1 MDKYI
6 TAFFIFLLFISKK
19 SCNFAADFEKKMET
33 FTFCGLGVDAWITIA
48 TVFAMFTVLL
58 FTKLRSDVVFLCA
71 VGVLYITGVLD
82 AKEALSGISQ
92 ASVAVVGVLFV
103 VIAGLMHTGVLQ
115 WIVKHLLGIPN
126 TYTKAV
132 MRLMLPV
139 AALSSFLSNTTVVA
153 LFVNI
158 VKMWSKRLGISP
170 SKLLIP
176 LSYASGMG
184 GVCTLIGT
192 PPNLIISGLYEE
204 KTGEAMNIL
213 ATTIPGLFCLAIG
226 VLSIIAIR
234 RLLPNRKAPEE
245 AFESTGDYTV
255 EMLVP
260 SDNQHIGQTVG
271 ELGLNTVHGGSL
283 IELRHFDDEKILS
296 PVPDDEPLMGG
307 DRLIYAG
314 QIGDLLELEISH
326 GLVNA
331 DHHVFHY
338 EDAPKSHHSLRT
350 AYITFGSGLIGTTM
364 GTNGF
369 EKEHKVTLVAVSR
382 RGCRI
387 EESPRE
393 VVLKAGDTL
402 LLEGVKEL
410 QADTKMMSRDLH
422 FFESNDIPNI
432 SIRTFIS
439 SAIMIAMVTLS
450 ALGVLPL
457 LQSAILAVFAMLIFR
472 CCSPEQAMRSIN
484 WDILMIFACSA
495 VLGLAIQKTGIAE
508 MLATSILDICG
519 TNPIVVMTAICF
531 AGTFITEFISNTAA
545 GAMFFPIMYEAAVKL
560 GYEPYPFLIAL
571 MIAVS
576 SSFATPI
583 GSPTHMLVY
592 GPGGY
597 RFSDFLRIG
606 LLMNI
611 IILAANIL
619 IVNLVY
625 PLTPLP

>member
-1 MDKYI
+1 MES
-6 TAFFIFLLFISKK
+6 FVFLGF
-19 SCNFAADFEKKMET
+19 
-33 FTFCGLGVDAWITIA
+33 GLNAWITIV
-48 TVFAMFTVLL
+48 TVLAMFSVLL

-71 VGVLYITGVLD
+71 VGVLYVTGVLD
-82 AKEALSGISQ
+82 VKETLSGVSQ
-92 ASVAVVGVLFV
+92 TSVAVVGVLFV

-115 WIVKHLLGIPN
+115 WIVKNLLGTPN
-126 TYTKAV
+126 TFTKAV
-132 MRLMLPV
+132 LRLMLPV

-158 VKMWSKRLGISP
+158 VKMWSKKLGVSP

-213 ATTIPGLFCLAIG
+213 ATTIPGLFCFAIG
-226 VLSIIAIR
+226 VLSVIAMR
-234 RLLPNRKAPEE
+234 KLLPNRKSPEE

-260 SDNQHIGQTVG
+260 SDNKHIGMTVG
-271 ELGLNTVHGGSL
+271 ELGLNTVQGGSL

-307 DRLIYAG
+307 DRLVYAG
-314 QIGDLLELEISH
+314 QIGELLELEESY

-338 EDAPKSHHSLRT
+338 KDAPKSHSHLRT
-350 AYITFGSGLIGTTM
+350 AYITFGSHLIGTTM

-369 EKEHKVTLVAVSR
+369 EKENKVTLVAVSR
-382 RGCRI
+382 RGSRI

-393 VVLKAGDTL
+393 VKLKAGDTL
-402 LLEGVKEL
+402 LLESVNEL
-410 QADTKMMSRDLH
+410 QTDTQTMQRDLH
-422 FFESNDIPNI
+422 FFESEEIPNI
-432 SIRTFIS
+432 SWRTFMS
-439 SAIMIAMVTLS
+439 SAIMIAMVALS
-450 ALGVLPL
+450 AFDVLPL
-457 LQSAILAVFAMLIFR
+457 LECAILAAFAMFIFR
-472 CCSPEQAMRSIN
+472 CCTPEQAIRSIN
-484 WDILMIFACSA
+484 CDILMIFACSA
-495 VLGLAIQKTGIAE
+495 VLGIAIQKTGIAE
-508 MLATSILDICG
+508 RMATGILDICG
-519 TNPIVVMTAICF
+519 TNPIVVMTAICL

-545 GAMFFPIMYEAAVKL
+545 GAMFFPIMYEAAEKM
-560 GYEPYPFLIAL
+560 GYEPYPFMIAL

-583 GSPTHMLVY
+583 GSPTLMLVY

-597 RFSDFLRIG
+597 RFSDFLKIG
-606 LLMNI
+606 LIMNL

-619 IVNLVY
+619 IVNVVY
-625 PLTPLP
+625 PLTPLQ